1 MANKKS
7 KNAVDEHNSGSEEE
21 ELDEEEF
28 VVEKIAD
35 KRIRGGKTEY
45 LLKWK
50 GFAE

>member
-7 KNAVDEHNSGSEEE
+7 KNVQETNSGSEEE

-28 VVEKIAD
+28 VVERIAD

-45 LLKWK
+45 FLKWK

>member
-7 KNAVDEHNSGSEEE
+7 KQPENDDMDADED
-21 ELDEEEF
+21 ELEQEEF
-28 VVEKIAD
+28 VVEKICD

-50 GFAE
+50 GYNE

>member
-7 KNAVDEHNSGSEEE
+7 KNQNTGSDQEEEE

-28 VVEKIAD
+28 IVEKIVD
-35 KRIRGGKTEY
+35 KRIRGGRVEY

-50 GFAE
+50 GFNE